1 MLPPTQMRLI
11 ESWKNNLF
19 NELSIAEIM
28 KISGKKTKPWVF
40 NTLKQLTKHQL
51 LLSKKKG
58 NLNLYSLNLP
68 NPFLIQT
75 LQYLE
80 VQKNMDFPQLQVI
93 EEAIS
98 IIPVKTYCLL
108 VFGSYAEGKQRRDS
122 DLDICFLVES
132 KAQKKK
138 IIPYFNEIKLRF
150 PVSIDVHYITFDEFI
165 KMLLHPEE
173 NLAKQILNKHILFYN
188 PDIYYQLLREAYK
201 HGFRP

>member
-1 MLPPTQMRLI
+1 MRLI